1 MTRVSTTAFFTH
13 AWTNWRPDLARLRP
27 ASRHGALGRSGRA
40 PGWLRVWWCWVFCAG
55 LIVWAGHAQA
65 ADEAT
70 QRGTVELQRTSDGLF
85 VSARLPLTLGPAV
98 EDALFKAVPLYFLY
112 QAEVLAPR
120 WYWTDKRIASQTRAL
135 RLAFQPLTRRW
146 RLSVSSTAPGASPPA
161 YALHQNFDSLSE
173 AVAAV
178 GRLTRWKVAD
188 GQRLE
193 DDVRYLVDFR
203 FRLDLS
209 QLPRPLQ
216 IGVANQSDWNFD
228 WQRRLRST
236 AQPEAVPEPPR
247 IPSHEPAPAEAADHG
262 GDAAAGAVDTPSR

>member
-1 MTRVSTTAFFTH
+1 MSRVSTTAFSTP
-13 AWTNWRPDLARLRP
+13 AWTKWPPDRASLR
-27 ASRHGALGRSGRA
+27 GRA
-40 PGWLRVWWCWVFCAG
+40 RALCRVLCRVVCLLLCLAV
-55 LIVWAGHAQA
+55 LAWARSAHA
-65 ADEAT
+65 ADDAAS
-70 QRGTVELQRTSDGLF
+70 RGTVELQRTSEGLF

-98 EDALFKAVPLYFLY
+98 EDALFRAVPLYFLY

-146 RLSVSSTAPGASPPA
+146 RLSVSSAAAGASPTA

-178 GRLTRWKVAD
+178 GRLSRWKVAD

-216 IGVANQSDWNFD
+216 IGVANQPDWNFD

-236 AQPEAVPEPPR
+236 AQAEVVPEPPR
-247 IPSHEPAPAEAADHG
+247 NVPHEPAPAEASEHG
-262 GDAAAGAVDTPSR
+262 GDAAASAADTPSR